1 MNSFKNNDYIDLL
14 EIAKSLWAYKFML
27 IALAVVVAV
36 LAVVRVEFFTKDQYV
51 ATGMLYVSN
60 KQEVE
65 EDEKVSQQDI
75 NTAKSMSATY
85 REILKTRAFLGEIS
99 EEIGGK
105 YSWSKIKSMTSIY
118 AVNNTE
124 LMEVSVVA
132 NSPHDA
138 YLIADSIVKNAPEK
152 LGSIFENGLIK
163 IVDDV
168 VVPSKP
174 IGKGTAKQGVM
185 GAILGLVLG
194 MAIVVVV
201 NLFDTKV
208 HKAEDV
214 AKRYSVSILG
224 EIYQ

>member
-27 IALAVVVAV
+27 IALAIIVAV

-65 EDEKVSQQDI
+65 EDEKISQQDI

-105 YSWSKIKSMTSIY
+105 YSWSRIKSMTSIY

-138 YLIADSIVKNAPEK
+138 YLVADCIVKNAPEK

-174 IGKGTAKQGVM
+174 VGKGTAKQGAM
-185 GAILGLVLG
+185 GAILGLALG
-194 MAIVVVV
+194 MAIVVII
-201 NLFDTKV
+201 NLFDTKI
-208 HKAEDV
+208 HKAEDI

>member
-27 IALAVVVAV
+27 IALAIVVAV

-65 EDEKVSQQDI
+65 EDEKISQQDI

-105 YSWSKIKSMTSIY
+105 YSWNQIKSMTSIY

-124 LMEVSVVA
+124 LMEVAVVA
-132 NSPHDA
+132 GSPRDA
-138 YLIADSIVKNAPEK
+138 FLVADCIVKNAPEK

-168 VVPSKP
+168 AVPTRP
-174 IGKGTAKQGVM
+174 VGKGTTKQGVM
-185 GAILGLVLG
+185 GAILGLALG
-194 MAIVVVV
+194 MAIVVII
-201 NLFDTKV
+201 NLFDTKI